1 MNRARW
7 AITNRLHAIETGCLI
22 PAMTTV
28 LSTPTAASVREAIA
42 ALREWQHDEA
52 PMQLHPGDI
61 GWNHRFGT
69 AETVAVVRTWSRDG
83 RILAVGMLDSPTLV
97 RMTLAPDAFQDE
109 DLARRLV
116 EDFSLPERGVLPE
129 GAVSIE
135 APQGLLLHDLLTK
148 EGWGVDEPWTPLF
161 RDFAEAVADPG
172 VRIKA
177 IGPEQAQD
185 FADVLRS
192 AFDTQRPTREY
203 RHKMS
208 AGPFYADARCLGAY
222 DDQGNPAAVVTV
234 WSAGP
239 GKPGLVEPM
248 GVHADH
254 RGRGYGRAITVAG
267 AAALREMGSSSVR
280 VCTPSSNV
288 GGVAT
293 YKAAGFAA
301 RPGIADRIRTV

>member
-1 MNRARW
+1 MPV
-7 AITNRLHAIETGCLI
+7 NRLHGGWALGLI
-22 PAMTTV
+22 PVMTMV
-28 LSTPTAASVREAIA
+28 LSTPTAGQVGDALA
-42 ALREWQHDEA
+42 ALREWQHDGA

-61 GWNHRFGT
+61 GWNYRFGA
-69 AETVAVVRTWSRDG
+69 AETAAVVRTWSREG

-97 RMTLAPDAFQDE
+97 RMTVAPDAVRDE
-109 DLARRLV
+109 ELARQLV
-116 EDFSLPERGVLPE
+116 KDFSLPERGVLPE
-129 GAVSIE
+129 GTVSVE
-135 APQGLLLHDLLTK
+135 APLGLLLHDLLDE

-161 RDFAEAVADPG
+161 RDLAAPVEDPG
-172 VRIKA
+172 MPIRA
-177 IGPEQAQD
+177 IGLEQAQD

-192 AFDTQRPTREY
+192 AFNTTRPTREY
-203 RHKMS
+203 RHKMT
-208 AGPFYADARCLGAY
+208 AAPYYAEARCLGAY

-254 RGRGYGRAITVAG
+254 RGRGHGRAITVAG
-267 AAALREMGSSSVR
+267 AAALREMGSSSAR

-293 YKAAGFAA
+293 YRAAGFTAM
-301 RPGIADRIRTV
+301 PEIADRIRRV